1 MENVKLVP
9 ADVKAANLA
18 NIVKF
23 TNKLKARDKLLRL
36 AQYYLKFLVYRLEQT
51 DPKSDLAKRAKL
63 LSSGMGLHRKAF
75 KLGAWLD
82 EIQKF
87 QELQKNGKT
96 DMKQTLNL
104 ILKPVMGLFIFVDN
118 MVYFTSLKVTDWNK
132 DELKM
137 KAYKLRLTAALL
149 QTAIGYLDLDANS
162 KKIEGAKSAED
173 KEKAM
178 EKQGQLVVGL
188 GKCVL
193 DVTTYLNSAKYIQV
207 NDGTIGLIGAGSSLC
222 ALWSIWLK

>member
-23 TNKLKARDKLLRL
+23 TNKLKARDKLLRF
-36 AQYYLKFLVYRLEQT
+36 AQYYLKFLVYRLQQT

-87 QELQKNGKT
+87 KELQNNGKT
-96 DMKQTLNL
+96 DLKQTLNL
-104 ILKPVMGLFIFVDN
+104 ILKPVMGLFLFVDN

-149 QTAIGYLDLDANS
+149 QTVIGYLDLEANN
-162 KKIEGAKSAED
+162 KKVEAAKTSED

-178 EKQGQLVVGL
+178 EKQGQ
-188 GKCVL
+188 
-193 DVTTYLNSAKYIQV
+193 
-207 NDGTIGLIGAGSSLC
+207 
-222 ALWSIWLK
+222 

>member
-87 QELQKNGKT
+87 QELQKKWQDRHEANAQFDPQASYG
-96 DMKQTLNL
+96 
-104 ILKPVMGLFIFVDN
+104 PVHF
-118 MVYFTSLKVTDWNK
+118 
-132 DELKM
+132 
-137 KAYKLRLTAALL
+137 
-149 QTAIGYLDLDANS
+149 
-162 KKIEGAKSAED
+162 
-173 KEKAM
+173 
-178 EKQGQLVVGL
+178 
-188 GKCVL
+188 C
-193 DVTTYLNSAKYIQV
+193 
-207 NDGTIGLIGAGSSLC
+207 
-222 ALWSIWLK
+222 

>member
-1 MENVKLVP
+1 
-9 ADVKAANLA
+9 
-18 NIVKF
+18 
-23 TNKLKARDKLLRL
+23 
-36 AQYYLKFLVYRLEQT
+36 
-51 DPKSDLAKRAKL
+51 
-63 LSSGMGLHRKAF
+63 
-75 KLGAWLD
+75 
-82 EIQKF
+82 
-87 QELQKNGKT
+87 
-96 DMKQTLNL
+96 MKQTLNL